1 MSKMVLLTVIHC
13 NRHLFSNDGYG
24 IGQNS
29 LLSVTVTPV
38 ILFDTGKSKALLCFY
53 CWMFYHFYSA
63 CNFLMSYTHLTKT
76 FFRKRRFF
84 LYFDTVSHIWY
95 PISRDWVIH
104 MPGSTESLSNNI
116 SQWASVGMG
125 WCWQGMN
132 RVRDMRAVRFMARPQ
147 QSLTI
152 FFRRLRELL
161 PLTKF
166 RVSLL
171 WRECQAVCFQFTH
184 LPCDDWENIYTLSYH
199 HHQIGSMSYYLLF
212 RVRSWNNGIRCMSL
226 YILKSSSRLN
236 KQFSTQNSN

>member
-1 MSKMVLLTVIHC
+1 MFADALATLGGDICYHKASLQLV
-13 NRHLFSNDGYG
+13 NDIQRQWAKGG
-24 IGQNS
+24 VPCVQCVHR
-29 LLSVTVTPV
+29 VTCVFKLWA
-38 ILFDTGKSKALLCFY
+38 IY
-53 CWMFYHFYSA
+53 
-63 CNFLMSYTHLTKT
+63 
-76 FFRKRRFF
+76 
-84 LYFDTVSHIWY
+84 
-95 PISRDWVIH
+95 IH

-212 RVRSWNNGIRCMSL
+212 RVRSWNNGIRCVSL
-226 YILKSSSRLN
+226 YS
-236 KQFSTQNSN
+236 